1 MNEREYINSLVR
13 GDSLAQAYIIEGE
26 DEGARRGLAGYFVKA
41 ALCTSPNEDGSPCGT
56 CSSCVRCTSGTH
68 EDVVVMTRKGRTQY
82 LVEDSQA
89 FLTRIAMRPY
99 GRRMVG
105 IIPEAD
111 RLSPVI
117 QNKLLK
123 YIEEPAPDTVLILEL
138 GNRDALLPTVQ
149 SRCIKLRARGDLSG
163 ASADGDGEEGFF
175 EARDP
180 EEKDWSPLIASLAG
194 SGEFY
199 LFRKA
204 MESAISS
211 QSDALDLL
219 DSLETAWRG
228 GLGDREPG
236 ATGAII
242 LVEECRKQIMEGM
255 AHKTAL
261 KQLFLKLH

>member
-56 CSSCVRCTSGTH
+56 CSSCVRCASGTH
-68 EDVVVMTRKGRTQY
+68 EDVVVMSRKGKTQY
-82 LVEDSQA
+82 LVDDSQA

-99 GRRMVG
+99 GKRMVG
-105 IIPEAD
+105 IIPEVD

-163 ASADGDGEEGFF
+163 ASADGDGEEGFL

-180 EEKDWSPLIASLAG
+180 EEKDWAPLIASLAG

-211 QSDALDLL
+211 QGDALDLL
-219 DSLETAWRG
+219 DALETAWSA
-228 GLGDREPG
+228 GLGGQEPR
-236 ATGAII
+236 TTDAII

>member
-56 CSSCVRCTSGTH
+56 CSSCVRCASGTH
-68 EDVVVMTRKGRTQY
+68 EDVVVMSRKGKTQY
-82 LVEDSQA
+82 LVDDSQA

-99 GRRMVG
+99 GKRMVG

-180 EEKDWSPLIASLAG
+180 EEKDWAPLIASLAG

-211 QSDALDLL
+211 QGDALDLL
-219 DSLETAWRG
+219 DALETAWSA
-228 GLGDREPG
+228 GLGGQEPR
-236 ATGAII
+236 TTDAII

>member
-1 MNEREYINSLVR
+1 MNEREYINGLVR

-26 DEGARRGLAGYFVKA
+26 DERARRDLAGYFVKA
-41 ALCTSPNEDGSPCGT
+41 ALCTSPKEDGSPCGT
-56 CSSCVRCTSGTH
+56 CSSCVRCASGTH
-68 EDVVVMTRKGRTQY
+68 EDVVVMTRKGKTQY
-82 LVEDSQA
+82 LVEDSLA

-99 GRRMVG
+99 GRRMAG

-149 SRCIKLRARGDLSG
+149 SRCIKLRARGDS
-163 ASADGDGEEGFF
+163 SAGFAEDGGGFF
-175 EARDP
+175 EAGDH
-180 EEKDWSPLIASLAG
+180 EEKDWGPLIASLAG
-194 SGEFY
+194 NEGFF
-199 LFRKA
+199 LFRKT
-204 MESAISS
+204 MEGVISS
-211 QSDALDLL
+211 QGDALDFL
-219 DSLETAWRG
+219 DALETFWSG
-228 GLGDREPG
+228 GLGDQEPG
-236 ATGAII
+236 TTDAII

>member
-26 DEGARRGLAGYFVKA
+26 DEGVRRGLAGYFVKA

-56 CSSCVRCTSGTH
+56 CSSCVRCASGTH
-68 EDVVVMTRKGRTQY
+68 EDVVVMSRKGKTQY
-82 LVEDSQA
+82 LVDDSQA

-99 GRRMVG
+99 GKRMVG

-149 SRCIKLRARGDLSG
+149 SRCIKLRTRGDFSG
-163 ASADGDGEEGFF
+163 GPDEDGMGFF

-180 EEKDWSPLIASLAG
+180 EEKDWAPLIASLAG

-211 QSDALDLL
+211 QGDALDLL
-219 DSLETAWRG
+219 DALETAWSA
-228 GLGDREPG
+228 GLGGQEPR
-236 ATGAII
+236 TTDAII